1 MIASVDIHEKT
12 FGDKRLFDG
21 LKFSLQDGEKVGLIG
36 RNGAGKTSLFKI
48 IAGQDNDYQGD
59 IILKQGATVL
69 ATRQEHHDVTD
80 QSVLEYILQGL
91 PEYSAL
97 KHIIDTYPDAMGDNM
112 RMIHEYSDALERF
125 DQLGYYTVE
134 DEIRQTLATFQL
146 EEKADVDLRQL
157 SGGQKRLVEV
167 AKIMQ
172 SRAHIALI
180 DEPTNHM
187 DFVAKEQFLN
197 WLKAAKE
204 TILVITHDRDVLKHV
219 DRIIEIKDHAVQSF
233 NGNYD
238 AYLSQN
244 ASSTSN
250 QMNEFDLVQRRIT
263 NLKAKVI
270 EYQRMKEK
278 ARDPGTIQRF
288 KRLEGTARAELAK
301 LQTKQRPTFWID
313 KDSVES
319 MGLKTGEQYE
329 KFKAKNIKVHGA
341 RSAEG
346 HGRLLIN
353 ARNLS
358 VGYDKPLFNE
368 VTFQLREGEIVELR
382 GRNGAGKTTLIKTLL
397 ATAQHA
403 PLPVQVYGGE
413 IEVGPKARI
422 GIYEQEVSPELF
434 EFSLQDAISHIYLS
448 RNLSIGETK
457 VRQLMSDYLFTP
469 GDSELPVRLLSGG
482 QKARLQL
489 ISMMAD
495 NPSLLVLD
503 EPTNHLD
510 LPSIEELEQ
519 ALGSYKGAI
528 LYVSH
533 DSYFRGALQGD
544 VVEVKGLLG
553 ED

>member
-1 MIASVDIHEKT
+1 MIASIDIHEKT

-48 IAGQDNDYQGD
+48 IAGQDSDYQGD
-59 IILKQGATVL
+59 IILKQGTSVVATQ
-69 ATRQEHHDVTD
+69 QEHHGISDV
-80 QSVLEYILQGL
+80 SVLEYILLGL
-91 PEYSAL
+91 PEYAQL
-97 KHIIDTYPDAMGDNM
+97 KHIIDTHPEIMGDNM
-112 RMIHEYSDALERF
+112 RKIHEYSDALERF

-134 DEIRQTLATFQL
+134 DEVRQTLETFQL
-146 EEKADVDLRQL
+146 SEKADAGLREL

-167 AKIMQ
+167 AKVMQ

-187 DFVAKEQFLN
+187 DFIAKEQFLS
-197 WLKAAKE
+197 WLRAAKE
-204 TILVITHDRDVLKHV
+204 SILVITHDRDVLKEV
-219 DRIIEIKDHAVQSF
+219 DRIIEIKDRSVQSF
-233 NGNYD
+233 SGNYD
-238 AYLSQN
+238 AYLNQN

-250 QMNEFDLVQRRIT
+250 QMNEFDLIQRRIT

-270 EYQRMKEK
+270 EYQRMKER

-288 KRLEGTARAELAK
+288 KRLEGVTRNELAELQK
-301 LQTKQRPTFWID
+301 KQRPTFWID

-319 MGLKTGEQYE
+319 MGLKTGQQYD

-358 VGYDKPLFNE
+358 IGYEVPLFDD
-368 VTFQLREGEIVELR
+368 VSFQIREGELVELR
-382 GRNGAGKTTLIKTLL
+382 GRNGAGKTTLIKALL

-403 PLPVQVYGGE
+403 TLPVRVFGGE

-422 GIYEQEVSPELF
+422 GIYEQEISADLF
-434 EFSLQDAISHIYLS
+434 DMTLQEAIGHIYLT
-448 RNLSIGETK
+448 RNLSVGETK
-457 VRQLMSDYLFTP
+457 IRQLMSDYLFTP
-469 GDSELPVRLLSGG
+469 GDGELPVRLLSGG

-495 NPSLLVLD
+495 NPSMLVLD

-519 ALGSYKGAI
+519 ALHAYKGAI

-533 DSYFRGALQGD
+533 DSYFRRALGGN
-544 VVEVKGLLG
+544 VVEVRGV
-553 ED
+553 